1 MHNILGSNSCIQGY
15 VTQAFRE
22 SQEIFG
28 SWLSW
33 LFLFFLLWSNSK
45 LSPRVTSWLSRL
57 FLEYNSRFSEKA
69 KNLRAFPGFSEP
81 NKAWK
86 SQESQEPR
94 GFLGSPGF
102 FLQGQLTY
110 RKILPNLVDSSLC
123 VGFQPNRNREIF
135 WINDNLHCSKSKIWW
150 IPRFLFS
157 APCKIENLSLL

>member
-1 MHNILGSNSCIQGY
+1 MCKWINFASCKKQKFANKKVSVSCTIFLALTLVYKGMLLKP
-15 VTQAFRE
+15 FRE

-57 FLEYNSRFSEKA
+57 FLECNSRFSE
-69 KNLRAFPGFSEP
+69 NLRAFPGFSEP

-110 RKILPNLVDSSLC
+110 RKVLPNLVDSSWC
-123 VGFQPNRNREIF
+123 VGF
-135 WINDNLHCSKSKIWW
+135 
-150 IPRFLFS
+150 
-157 APCKIENLSLL
+157 

>member
-1 MHNILGSNSCIQGY
+1 MSKCIYFASCKKRKFANKKVSISCTIFLALTLVYKGMLLKP
-15 VTQAFRE
+15 FRE

-28 SWLSW
+28 SWLSR

-86 SQESQEPR
+86 SQESRKPR

-110 RKILPNLVDSSLC
+110 RKILPNLVDSGLC
-123 VGFQPNRNREIF
+123 
-135 WINDNLHCSKSKIWW
+135 L
-150 IPRFLFS
+150 RF
-157 APCKIENLSLL
+157 

>member
-1 MHNILGSNSCIQGY
+1 MSKCIYFASCKKRKFANKKVSVSCTIFLALTLVYKGMLLKP
-15 VTQAFRE
+15 FRE

-57 FLEYNSRFSEKA
+57 FLECNSRFSE
-69 KNLRAFPGFSEP
+69 NLRAFPGFSEP

-110 RKILPNLVDSSLC
+110 RKVLPNLVDSSWC
-123 VGFQPNRNREIF
+123 VGF
-135 WINDNLHCSKSKIWW
+135 
-150 IPRFLFS
+150 
-157 APCKIENLSLL
+157 